1 MLDSR
6 RANLAIVSY
15 VTVCAKRRSWFTSL
29 TYMPVGNAEDGQKDK
44 SVAHVIKCTF
54 LNLIAIQKTMTLLT
68 VGINYN
74 TAPVSIRER
83 LAFPAEILDSS
94 LKELWRLKDISEAA
108 ILSTC
113 NRTEF
118 YCEANTENQQI
129 LIDWVADHRKIKPTD
144 FTPYLYSHIDSELIR
159 HMFRVAC
166 GLDSMILGEPQ
177 ILGQMKGAY
186 QAAYDAGTL
195 GKHLGRLF
203 QHTFAAAKKVR
214 TDTAIGSS
222 PVSVAFAAVQLAQQI
237 FDKLGEQTAI
247 LIGAG
252 ETIELTARHL
262 VQQGIGRII
271 IANRTYDKAHAL
283 AMRFNGYAIAL
294 AELPLHLAEA
304 DIVVSSTASQLPILG
319 KGRVESA
326 IKKRKH
332 KPMFMVDLAVPRD
345 IEAEVEQLDDV
356 YLYTVDDL
364 QNTID
369 QNMDNRRRAAE
380 QAEEIID
387 TQVENFL
394 AWLRAQGA
402 QTTIKDF
409 RLQAELTR
417 DETLTKTLGLLN
429 SGMAPEEAL
438 KRLAHTLT
446 NKLIHTPSA
455 QIREAGANER
465 HDLIAAAREIFKLN
479 TTQ

>member
-1 MLDSR
+1 M
-6 RANLAIVSY
+6 
-15 VTVCAKRRSWFTSL
+15 T
-29 TYMPVGNAEDGQKDK
+29 
-44 SVAHVIKCTF
+44 
-54 LNLIAIQKTMTLLT
+54 LIA

-74 TAPVSIRER
+74 TAPVAIRER
-83 LAFPAEILDSS
+83 LAFPADVLDNT
-94 LKELWRLKDISEAA
+94 LKKLLNISGISEAA

-118 YCEANTENQQI
+118 YYHANSTDQSPLVEWLADTKQIAATE
-129 LIDWVADHRKIKPTD
+129 
-144 FTPYLYSHIDSELIR
+144 FTPYLYSYTDQETIR

-177 ILGQMKGAY
+177 ILGQMKTAY
-186 QAAYDAGTL
+186 QAAYEAGTL
-195 GKHLGRLF
+195 GKTLSKLF
-203 QHTFAAAKKVR
+203 QHTFSAAKKVR

-237 FDKLGEQTAI
+237 FDKLSNQTAL

-262 VQQGIGRII
+262 HQHGIGRII

-283 AMRFNGYAIAL
+283 ASQFNGYAIAL
-294 AELPLHLAEA
+294 SEIPDHLAEA

-345 IEAEVEQLDDV
+345 IEPEVEQLRDV

-364 QNTID
+364 QHTVN
-369 QNMDNRRRAAE
+369 QNMDSRRRAAE

-387 TQVENFL
+387 TKVEHFL
-394 AWLRAQGA
+394 AWLRSQGA
-402 QTTIKDF
+402 QETIRDY

-417 DETLTKTLGLLN
+417 DETLQKALSQLN
-429 SGMAPEEAL
+429 SGIPADEVL
-438 KRLAHTLT
+438 QRLAHTLT
-446 NKLIHTPSA
+446 NKLIHTPCA
-455 QIREAGANER
+455 QLREAGANER
-465 HDLIAAAREIFKLN
+465 HDLIAASREIFKLR
-479 TTQ
+479 

>member
-1 MLDSR
+1 
-6 RANLAIVSY
+6 
-15 VTVCAKRRSWFTSL
+15 
-29 TYMPVGNAEDGQKDK
+29 
-44 SVAHVIKCTF
+44 
-54 LNLIAIQKTMTLLT
+54 MTLLA

-74 TAPVSIRER
+74 TAPVAIRER
-83 LAFPAEILDSS
+83 LAFPAETLESS
-94 LKELWRLKDISEAA
+94 LKTLWNSHKISGAA

-118 YCEANTENQQI
+118 YCQSETDNSNS
-129 LIDWVADHRKIKPTD
+129 LIEWIADTKDISPND
-144 FTPYLYSHIDSELIR
+144 FTPYLYSHSDSQSIR

-166 GLDSMILGEPQ
+166 GLDSMVLGEPQ
-177 ILGQMKGAY
+177 ILGQMKTAY
-186 QAAYDAGTL
+186 QAAYEAGTL
-195 GKHLGRLF
+195 GKHLGKLF
-203 QHTFAAAKKVR
+203 HHTFSAAKKVR

-237 FDKLGEQTAI
+237 FDSLSEQTAL

-262 VQQGIGRII
+262 HQNGIGRII
-271 IANRTYDKAHAL
+271 IANRTFDKAHTL
-283 AMRFNGYAIAL
+283 ASQFNGYAIAL
-294 AELPLHLAEA
+294 SELSDHLAEA

-345 IEAEVEQLDDV
+345 IEAEVEQLRDV

-369 QNMDNRRRAAE
+369 QNMDSRRKAAK

-387 TQVENFL
+387 TQVEHFL
-394 AWLRAQGA
+394 SWMRSQGA
-402 QTTIKDF
+402 QSVIKDY
-409 RLQAELTR
+409 RLQAELVR
-417 DETLTKTLGLLN
+417 N
-429 SGMAPEEAL
+429 EAL
-438 KRLAHTLT
+438 GKALSQLKKGQTAEVVLNHLAHALT

-455 QIREAGANER
+455 QLREAGANDR
-465 HDLIAAAREIFKLN
+465 HDLVAAAREIFKL
-479 TTQ
+479 

>member
-1 MLDSR
+1 
-6 RANLAIVSY
+6 
-15 VTVCAKRRSWFTSL
+15 
-29 TYMPVGNAEDGQKDK
+29 
-44 SVAHVIKCTF
+44 
-54 LNLIAIQKTMTLLT
+54 MTLLA

-74 TAPVSIRER
+74 TAPVAIRER
-83 LAFPAEILDSS
+83 LAFPAESLESS
-94 LKELWRLKDISEAA
+94 LKTLRNSHKINGAA

-118 YCEANTENQQI
+118 YYQADDNTPDT
-129 LIDWVADHRKIKPTD
+129 LIEWIADTKSINPKE
-144 FTPYLYSHIDSELIR
+144 FTPYLYRHTDSQSIR

-166 GLDSMILGEPQ
+166 GLDSMVLGEPQ
-177 ILGQMKGAY
+177 ILGQMKTAY
-186 QAAYDAGTL
+186 QAAYEAGTL
-195 GKHLGRLF
+195 GKHLGKLF
-203 QHTFAAAKKVR
+203 HHTFSAAKKVR

-237 FDKLGEQTAI
+237 FNSLSEQTAL

-262 VQQGIGRII
+262 YHNKIGRII

-283 AMRFNGYAIAL
+283 ASQFNGYAIDL
-294 AELPLHLAEA
+294 AELPTHLAEA
-304 DIVVSSTASQLPILG
+304 DIVISSTASQLPILG

-345 IEAEVEQLDDV
+345 IESEVAQLQDV

-369 QNMDNRRRAAE
+369 QNMDSRRKAAE

-387 TQVENFL
+387 TQVEHFL
-394 AWLRAQGA
+394 SWMRSQGA
-402 QTTIKDF
+402 QSVIKDY

-417 DETLTKTLGLLN
+417 NQVLEKALSQLN
-429 SGMAPEEAL
+429 NGRNAEEVL
-438 KRLAHTLT
+438 NLLAHTLT

-455 QIREAGANER
+455 QIRDAGGNDR
-465 HDLIAAAREIFKLN
+465 HDLVAAAREIFKLP
-479 TTQ
+479 